1 MLTSEMVKEAA
12 LSAGADLVG
21 IGDMARFEGVPAEMD
36 PVPFSRKPGR

>member
-21 IGDMARFEGVPAEMD
+21 IGDMARFEGVP
-36 PVPFSRKPGR
+36 VPSSRKPGR